1 LKHINYILI
10 FIFSLIINSCNESNQ
25 IQHLSGY
32 WEINSVTLN
41 GKEVKNFPFSNTVD
55 YFILNQNNSGFRK
68 KVKPRIDGGFDIN
81 LHQMDFKIDKNKNGI
96 YLIYGEGRNFIE
108 SITKIDSINLH
119 LSNNDGYL
127 YKYKRFYPKNYLN
140 E

>member
-1 LKHINYILI
+1 
-10 FIFSLIINSCNESNQ
+10 
-25 IQHLSGY
+25 
-32 WEINSVTLN
+32 
-41 GKEVKNFPFSNTVD
+41 
-55 YFILNQNNSGFRK
+55 
-68 KVKPRIDGGFDIN
+68 VKPRIDGGFDIN

-96 YLIYGEGRNFIE
+96 YLIYGEGKNFIE

-119 LSNNDGYL
+119 LSNSDGYL